1 MTFETGYIF
10 VGILAVLMWLP
21 LFIRFYRS
29 FMQRRNPIS
38 LGVAGTIMLVMWTTI
53 AGFWAITRALDL
65 AIVLF
70 TSAVASTFV
79 AGFTHFAFYWSDKNF
94 KNTRGNTNAE
104 RDL

>member
-1 MTFETGYIF
+1 MTLSTGHIF
-10 VGILAVLMWLP
+10 VAILAVLLWFP

-29 FMQRRNPIS
+29 FMQRKNPIS

-53 AGFWAITRALDL
+53 AGVWAVTRALDV

-94 KNTRGNTNAE
+94 KNARGKTDASCNV
-104 RDL
+104 